1 MYQNILVPIDGS
13 ATSAKGLAEAI
24 RLASHEKARL
34 HIINVVD
41 DMLLAQNY
49 EVFDASGAGDFLDA
63 LRATGRRTL
72 AGAASEATA
81 AGVTADT
88 TLVESHG
95 ARVADAIVGYS
106 KKCKADLIVMGT
118 HGRRGLSRVVLGSD
132 AESVLRETSVPIL
145 LIRPHPHKHG

>member
-1 MYQNILVPIDGS
+1 MYHNILVPVDGS
-13 ATSAKGLAEAI
+13 ETATRGLREAI

-34 HIINVVD
+34 HVVNVVD
-41 DMLLAQNY
+41 DMLVAQNY

-63 LRATGRRTL
+63 LRAAGDKTL
-72 AGAASEATA
+72 ATAKAEADR
-81 AGVTADT
+81 AGVSVET
-88 TLVESHG
+88 TRVESHG
-95 ARVADAIVGYS
+95 ARVADAIINCA

-145 LIRPHPHKHG
+145 LVRPSTHSPT